1 METIQIGMLGLGTV
15 GSGVLQMI
23 QHNEDKVVNVTGRQ
37 LNVKRV
43 LVNHPERHQDVA
55 ENIELTTSVE
65 DVINDDEIQI
75 VLELI
80 GGIHPAKEYIEAALR
95 NHKNVV
101 TANKDLLATY
111 GPELVKLAHDHHC
124 DLMYEAS
131 VAGGIPI
138 LRTITN
144 SFAADKITEV
154 KGIVNG
160 TTNYILTQMSQQ
172 GWSYDQA
179 LKAAQQLGFAEAD
192 PTNDVTGK
200 DAAYKMVIL
209 SQFAFGTQLAVDDFA
224 VTGID
229 HLNGFDVQQAG
240 KFGYV
245 IKLVGIAQ
253 VIDDGVFVEV
263 APTLVPADHPLA
275 TINNEYNAVMV
286 TGEAVGDTLFYGP
299 GAGGLPTANSVL
311 SDIISVT
318 KNLVLKT
325 NGNFFNNYQ
334 RQYIPAAPRDVV
346 YPYFLSIMMPDV
358 PGQMLKLTQI
368 MTEID
373 ASFSQITQTEADGL
387 AHVVIITHEMTA
399 QQLADFKARVA
410 KDSSINLGAAY
421 KVLK

>member
-43 LVNHPERHQDVA
+43 LVKHPERHQDVA
-55 ENIELTTSVE
+55 ANIELTTSVE

-80 GGIHPAKEYIEAALR
+80 GGIHPAKEYIVAALL

-179 LKAAQQLGFAEAD
+179 LKAAQQLSL
-192 PTNDVTGK
+192 
-200 DAAYKMVIL
+200 IH
-209 SQFAFGTQLAVDDFA
+209 
-224 VTGID
+224 I
-229 HLNGFDVQQAG
+229 
-240 KFGYV
+240 
-245 IKLVGIAQ
+245 
-253 VIDDGVFVEV
+253 
-263 APTLVPADHPLA
+263 
-275 TINNEYNAVMV
+275 
-286 TGEAVGDTLFYGP
+286 
-299 GAGGLPTANSVL
+299 
-311 SDIISVT
+311 
-318 KNLVLKT
+318 
-325 NGNFFNNYQ
+325 
-334 RQYIPAAPRDVV
+334 
-346 YPYFLSIMMPDV
+346 
-358 PGQMLKLTQI
+358 
-368 MTEID
+368 
-373 ASFSQITQTEADGL
+373 
-387 AHVVIITHEMTA
+387 
-399 QQLADFKARVA
+399 
-410 KDSSINLGAAY
+410 
-421 KVLK
+421 

>member
-229 HLNGFDVQQAG
+229 HLNGFDVQKAG